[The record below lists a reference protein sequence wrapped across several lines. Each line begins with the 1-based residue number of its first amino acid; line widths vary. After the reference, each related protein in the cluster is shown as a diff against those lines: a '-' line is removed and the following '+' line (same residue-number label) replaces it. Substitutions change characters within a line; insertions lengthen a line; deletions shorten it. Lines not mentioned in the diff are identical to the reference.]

1 MAARPQK
8 YFTATHEPRN
18 LTAGA
23 ALPGEDPPSGLDPSY
38 NHIVQNL
45 SPYDRLFFEERETSG
60 AAGEGQALDPVDT
73 MTYEVNA
80 DSPLFV
86 WTRREGIII
95 RLAIGPA
102 I

>member
-8 YFTATHEPRN
+8 YFTATHEHGN
-18 LTAGA
+18 VTAGA

-45 SPYDRLFFEERETSG
+45 SPYDRLFFEEREPG
-60 AAGEGQALDPVDT
+60 AAAGEGQALNPIDT

-80 DSPLFV
+80 DSPMFV
-86 WTRREGIII
+86 WTRREDIII
-95 RLAIGPA
+95 HLAIGPA